1 MQADFERLAGRGTRR
16 VGLSLASRHLNGDL
30 FHHREDGSWK
40 SLAGR
45 PVVAHSCHF
54 LRRLPFDAAD
64 RTVATPTLYFIS
76 ALTIFT
82 NSNWC
87 ARRKRD
93 LMAIRRW
100 SIVWTWI
107 EQGWNGFV
115 HGWIMKCVWKMF
127 SIQSFTY
134 KNNCIIYI
142 RNIYKKWRNLIKI
155 ESFRKWRKILAR
167 DFIFYFG

>member
-45 PVVAHSCHF
+45 AAVAHSCHF

-64 RTVATPTLYFIS
+64 RTVATPTLSFIP

-100 SIVWTWI
+100 SIVWTRIEREWI
-107 EQGWNGFV
+107 CAWMESEACTGDVLFDLKLYFG
-115 HGWIMKCVWKMF
+115 
-127 SIQSFTY
+127 
-134 KNNCIIYI
+134 IIVS
-142 RNIYKKWRNLIKI
+142 RNIYVTDGKLDKTFEKLTR
-155 ESFRKWRKILAR
+155 
-167 DFIFYFG
+167 FYFLLVR

>member
-107 EQGWNGFV
+107 ERGLNRVETDLCTDGSWSAYGRCFRFKV
-115 HGWIMKCVWKMF
+115 L
-127 SIQSFTY
+127 
-134 KNNCIIYI
+134 
-142 RNIYKKWRNLIKI
+142 LIKI
-155 ESFRKWRKILAR
+155 IVL
-167 DFIFYFG
+167 FIYEIFIKNEETW